1 MWRHDDFG
9 DLNKMK
15 ANKVYLTTPIY
26 YVNGKPHIGHV
37 FTTLLAD
44 TLRRFRKLQGF
55 EPYLMTGTDEH
66 GQKVQQSAE
75 KMGLQPQQWCDN
87 MAKTFETYFVESFG
101 LCPDAFMRTT
111 MPEHAE
117 MAIKLWKRLCNAG
130 LIYKDKYEGWYC
142 VADEAFVTETN
153 LKAGVD
159 AQGNPCKISAD
170 SGQPC
175 VFLSEENYKFKL
187 SSFQE
192 PLLEFYRDN
201 PDIIIPTFR
210 QAEIVSFI
218 QSGLHDISIS
228 RSKDKISW
236 GIPVPG
242 DSDHVMY
249 VWIDALTIYLTAAG
263 FTINPDGTFNSGL
276 WPADVQF
283 LGKDIA
289 RFHCVYW
296 LAFLMGAGIPCPRRF
311 FIHGW
316 WTVNHQ
322 KIGKS
327 LGNALDPMS
336 LVEIYGLDSV
346 KYFMLRE
353 GSPANDPSITE
364 ELISM
369 RVESD
374 LANVLGNLTMRCTAE
389 SLLPERV
396 WTDPSKL
403 FEGKDF
409 MQIRS
414 CWMSSRMSSI
424 AELLPTDESKREHIS
439 SVIKMDDVSRL
450 LDKGFTICEE
460 VVKLMENID
469 IPGALSKIFEI
480 LTGVNNYIQLTM
492 PWSLIKKEETKS
504 SHEFVMYCST
514 ELLRICATLLLPFI
528 PQKAPLILDQLGV
541 PAECR
546 VIEKDVLTIGYIKP
560 GLALGEKLPPLFP
573 KLNLKN
579 QNNVAP
585 NEGKIKAGKKK
596 QAATQNS
603 STK

>member
-1 MWRHDDFG
+1 MEAR
-9 DLNKMK
+9 
-15 ANKVYLTTPIY
+15 KVYLTTPIY

-44 TLRRFRKLQGF
+44 TLKRFRKLQGF
-55 EPYLMTGTDEH
+55 ETYLMTGTDEH

-87 MAKTFETYFVESFG
+87 MAKTFETYFLENFG
-101 LCPDAFMRTT
+101 LCPDVFMRTT
-111 MPEHAE
+111 MPKHVE
-117 MAIKLWKRLCNAG
+117 MATKLWEKLRTAG

-153 LKAGVD
+153 LKDGVD
-159 AQGNPCKISAD
+159 AQGKPCKVSAE

-175 VFLSEENYKFKL
+175 VFLSEENYKFRL

-192 PLLEFYRDN
+192 PLLKFYQDN
-201 PDIIIPTFR
+201 PEIIIPAFR

-218 QSGLHDISIS
+218 HSGLHDISIS

-249 VWIDALTIYLTAAG
+249 VWIDALAIYLTAADS
-263 FTINPDGTFNSGL
+263 TINPDGTFSSRL

-296 LAFLMGAGIPCPRRF
+296 LAFLMGASIPCPRRF

-316 WTVNHQ
+316 WTINHQ

-336 LVEIYGLDSV
+336 LVEAYGLDGV

-353 GSPANDPSITE
+353 GSPANDPGITE

-369 RVESD
+369 RTESD
-374 LANVLGNLTMRCTAE
+374 LANVLGNLTMRCTAD
-389 SLLPERV
+389 SLLPDRA

-403 FEGKDF
+403 FEGVSF
-409 MQIRS
+409 AQIRS
-414 CWMSSRMSSI
+414 LWMKSRRSSI
-424 AELLPTDESKREHIS
+424 AELLPADAGERENIS
-439 SVIKMDDVSRL
+439 SIIKINDISDL
-450 LDKGFTICEE
+450 LDKGLAICEE
-460 VVKLMENID
+460 VTNLMDNID

-480 LTGVNNYIQLTM
+480 LVGINNYIQLTM
-492 PWSLIKKEETKS
+492 PWVLIKKAETKNG
-504 SHEFVMYCST
+504 HEFVMYCAN
-514 ELLRICATLLLPFI
+514 ELLRVCATLLLPFI

-541 PAECR
+541 SSEDR
-546 VIEKDVLTIGYIKP
+546 VIKREVLTIGYIAP
-560 GLALGEKLPPLFP
+560 GLTLGEKLPPLFP
-573 KLNLKN
+573 KQSSKKQGTAPAQGKAKN
-579 QNNVAP
+579 
-585 NEGKIKAGKKK
+585 GKKK
-596 QAATQNS
+596 
-603 STK
+603 

>member
-1 MWRHDDFG
+1 MRT
-9 DLNKMK
+9 KE
-15 ANKVYLTTPIY
+15 VYLTTPIY

-44 TLRRFRKLQGF
+44 TLKRFRKLQGF
-55 EPYLMTGTDEH
+55 ETYLMTGTDEH

-75 KMGLQPQQWCDN
+75 KLGLQPQQWCDN
-87 MAKTFETYFVESFG
+87 MAKTFETYFLENFG
-101 LCPDAFMRTT
+101 LCPDFFMRTT
-111 MPEHAE
+111 MSKHVE
-117 MAIKLWKRLCNAG
+117 MATKLWEKLRAVG

-142 VADEAFVTETN
+142 IADEAFVTETN
-153 LKAGVD
+153 LKDGVD
-159 AQGNPCKISAD
+159 AQGKPCKVSTE

-192 PLLEFYRDN
+192 PLLKFYRDN
-201 PDIIIPTFR
+201 PEIIIPAFR

-249 VWIDALTIYLTAAG
+249 VWIDALTIYLTAADS
-263 FTINPDGTFNSGL
+263 TINPDGTFSSRL

-316 WTVNHQ
+316 WTINQQ

-327 LGNALDPMS
+327 LGNALDPTS
-336 LVEIYGLDSV
+336 LVETYGLDGI

-369 RVESD
+369 RTESD
-374 LANVLGNLTMRCTAE
+374 LANVLGNLTMRCTAD
-389 SLLPERV
+389 SLLPDRI

-403 FEGKDF
+403 FEGVSF
-409 MQIRS
+409 TQIRS
-414 CWMSSRMSSI
+414 LWMKNRKSSI
-424 AELLPTDESKREHIS
+424 AELMPADVGERENIS
-439 SVIKMDDVSRL
+439 SIIRIDDISDL
-450 LDKGFTICEE
+450 LDKGLVIYEE
-460 VVKLMENID
+460 VTGLMNNVD
-469 IPGALSKIFEI
+469 IPGTLSKIFEI
-480 LTGVNNYIQLTM
+480 LVGINNYIQLTM
-492 PWSLIKKEETKS
+492 PWVLIKKEETKNG
-504 SHEFVMYCST
+504 HEFVMYCAT

-541 PAECR
+541 PSEDRA
-546 VIEKDVLTIGYIKP
+546 IQKDVLTIGYVTP

-573 KLNLKN
+573 K
-579 QNNVAP
+579 QSS
-585 NEGKIKAGKKK
+585 KK
-596 QAATQNS
+596 QSAA
-603 STK
+603 ST